1 MNIVFS
7 NLPSF
12 LCHLFFTQ
20 TSESVRKEE
29 TEQKLGLDKILGQV
43 KAIDDIIISY
53 LNLTVKITYRI
64 EEDLDNAKNY
74 FLAAHWSK
82 RDDLKLVALNL
93 FEIISIY
100 DKYMVKEIFPKNY
113 PLQKVVKQL
122 AQRQDVIAS
131 AVQYDETLL
140 QYSSEKSQKG
150 PTKKN
155 KNIKELFN

>member
-53 LNLTVKITYRI
+53 LNLTVKLTYKI

-113 PLQKVVKQL
+113 PLQRVVKQL
-122 AQRQDVIAS
+122 AQRQDVIAN

-140 QYSSEKSQKG
+140 QYASEYVCNDAV
-150 PTKKN
+150 KK
-155 KNIKELFN
+155 KEKYK